1 MSKAKQPAQDKM
13 LRPQADKASDVSTAV
28 QFTASLNALDRVRVR
43 LLEIPPALRVLVVP
57 SDKVIE
63 CDPALADILIAE
75 GYAEM
80 ADDSTVK

>member
-1 MSKAKQPAQDKM
+1 MGKAKQPAQDKM
-13 LRPQADKASDVSTAV
+13 QRPQEDKSGAPFEVTAADGVRAR
-28 QFTASLNALDRVRVR
+28 RVRVR
-43 LLEIPPALRVLVVP
+43 LLEIPPALRVMVVP

-80 ADDSTVK
+80 ANDSAQ